1 MKLFGTTSQLVTREE
16 IVWCYRNLLGREPE
30 SEEAIFAHAQCK
42 SFKDL
47 VAAFTGSAEFLARA
61 KAAGRPPLGWRTPP
75 PADGLGEKR
84 TLPFAKLPGYCF
96 KDRRARQVPGVVS
109 FPAGAAGKLRLLKI
123 SFHGHEDPARL
134 EGVEIDFDSVV
145 GLRLHLAAANARV
158 KVGEGASGRW
168 ELKLFRNASVEI
180 GRHTSCNEA
189 KVLVDDGELVVGE
202 DCMFAESTVQVGDN
216 HALFDVA
223 SGELLNTRRARVVF
237 EPHVWVAMGARVVGD
252 AHIGAGSV
260 VAAGALVKG
269 DVPRCSLVAGVPA
282 RVVKSGVS
290 WTRSPGGEDRG
301 EVAER
306 LAALGPPC

>member
-30 SEEAIFAHAQCK
+30 SEEAIFAHVNCK
-42 SFKDL
+42 NFKDL
-47 VAAFTGSAEFLARA
+47 VAAFTGSAEFSARA
-61 KAAGRPPLGWRTPP
+61 STAGPAPSGWRLPP
-75 PADGLGEKR
+75 PADGRGEKR
-84 TLPFAKLPGYCF
+84 TLLFAKLPGYCF
-96 KDRRARQVPGVVS
+96 KSRRARQMPGVIS
-109 FPAGAAGKLRLLKI
+109 FPVGEAHQLRRLKI
-123 SFHGHEDPARL
+123 GFHGHEDPARL
-134 EGVEIDFDSVV
+134 EGVEIDLDSIC
-145 GLRLHLAAANARV
+145 GLHVDIASSHAKV

-180 GRHTSCNEA
+180 GQRTSCNQA

-223 SGELLNTRRARVVF
+223 SGALMNTRRARVVF
-237 EPHVWVAMGARVVGD
+237 EPHVWVAMGARVIGD
-252 AHIGAGSV
+252 AHIGAGSI

-282 RVVKSGVS
+282 KVVKDGVS
-290 WTRSPGGEDRG
+290 WTRSPGGEERG